1 MSQNGF
7 CSCPEC
13 AAVLRLTAAQLEH
26 TGLVRCGACEKT
38 FLAVDHRVMETES
51 GFVPWKS
58 GGLQDE
64 EGPENHSM
72 EQSVSPEITESSGKS
87 PSGKPRSHET
97 QPDDPY
103 QGEHSAGAEDP
114 LTDPLPDPDGETSQ
128 SPEIRNPF
136 AEDGETSGNR
146 VEAETDRPGPDPA
159 PGETGTREDNR
170 LFRDNDYVTDFDRAH
185 YETFSASDDSRDQPE
200 SRSGSHG
207 ESFPGSHEA
216 GVDPFSEKPPSSEAS
231 LGIDR
236 SEVDQYIVD
245 QPNPLVTFTWFLV
258 IAGFVFLLGL
268 QVKYFFVEKYAQ
280 NEHYRPYLELFCKV
294 AACDLPPQKNLYG
307 FTLTHTK
314 IDLHPTQPGAMRLM
328 VKLVNEAEFE
338 QAYPALQL
346 TFTDRVG
353 RVVGRRTFGPGL
365 YLPKETENRIGR
377 GEYVTILFDLARPHG
392 KAVGFVVDIVTEPVS

>member
-13 AAVLRLTAAQLEH
+13 TAVLRLTATQLGQH
-26 TGLVRCGACEKT
+26 KGLVRCGACEKV
-38 FLAVDHRVMETES
+38 FLAADHRVVEEES
-51 GFVPWKS
+51 GFVPLKS
-58 GGLQDE
+58 GGSGDE
-64 EGPENHSM
+64 KDPGNHATGS
-72 EQSVSPEITESSGKS
+72 
-87 PSGKPRSHET
+87 
-97 QPDDPY
+97 DDPY
-103 QGEHSAGAEDP
+103 QGERSPGAG
-114 LTDPLPDPDGETSQ
+114 DPLPDPDGETVQ
-128 SPEIRNPF
+128 AAENQNPS
-136 AEDGETSGNR
+136 AEDGESSGR
-146 VEAETDRPGPDPA
+146 QVEAEAGRPGPDPVS
-159 PGETGTREDNR
+159 GETGSGEDNR
-170 LFRDNDYVTDFDRAH
+170 LFQDNDYATEFDRAR
-185 YETFSASDDSRDQPE
+185 YETFTGSDDPGDQPGNR
-200 SRSGSHG
+200 SRSHG
-207 ESFPGSHEA
+207 ESFPGGQGLGE
-216 GVDPFSEKPPSSEAS
+216 DPFSEKFPSSEAS

-280 NEHYRPYLELFCKV
+280 NEHYRPYLEVFCKV
-294 AACDLPPQKNLYG
+294 AACDLPPQKNLYR

-314 IDLHPTQPGAMRLM
+314 IDLHPTQPGAMRLT

-338 QAYPALQL
+338 QPYPALQL